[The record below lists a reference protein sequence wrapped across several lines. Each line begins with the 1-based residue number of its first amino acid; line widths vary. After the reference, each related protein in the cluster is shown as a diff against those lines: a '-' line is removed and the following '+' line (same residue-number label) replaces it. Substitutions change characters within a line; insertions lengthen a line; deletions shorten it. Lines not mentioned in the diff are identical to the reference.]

1 MMQKTA
7 LTGLFPEE
15 ICEVLSLDAPFRGRQ
30 IFKWIYSG
38 AEYFSEMTNLSKEL
52 RARLSENASLRST
65 SVKKILRDD
74 DGTVK
79 LQIETSDAL
88 AVETV
93 LLIDK
98 EGRKTACV
106 SCQAGC
112 AMGCA
117 FCKTGTLG
125 LARNLTAAE
134 IVEQL
139 LFLEKE
145 VGLLSNIVFMGMGEP
160 TQNLCEIRKAVAI
173 LSSAEGRALSPRRIT
188 ISTCGITKGIY
199 ELADDGPK
207 VRLALS
213 LTTADQDLREKLMP
227 TAKANPLSELKNALA
242 YHCEKTG
249 FRATLEVALLAGKN
263 SDAKSAEKVAEFAR
277 AISANVNVIAWNE
290 VEGLPFSSPSREE
303 CDAFLKI
310 LRDSGVNATLRR
322 RRGSKIGGACGQ
334 LGSTGNFRQEA

>member
-15 ICEVLSLDAPFRGRQ
+15 MCEVLSLDAPFRGRQ

-38 AEYFSEMTNLSKEL
+38 AEDFSEMTNLSKEL
-52 RARLSENASLRST
+52 RARLAESASLRSCA
-65 SVKKILRDD
+65 VKTVLRDD

-79 LQIETSDAL
+79 MQIQTSDAL
-88 AVETV
+88 SVETV
-93 LLIDK
+93 LLVDK

-125 LARNLTAAE
+125 LARNLKAAE
-134 IVEQL
+134 IVEQF

-160 TQNLCEIRKAVAI
+160 TQNLGEIRKAVQI
-173 LSSAEGRALSPRRIT
+173 LSSADGRALSPKRIT
-188 ISTCGITKGIY
+188 LSTCGIAKGIY
-199 ELADDGPK
+199 EIADNGPN

-213 LTTADQDLREKLMP
+213 LTAADQTLREELMP
-227 TAKANPLSELKNALA
+227 TAKANPLGELKKALA
-242 YHCEKTG
+242 YYSEKTG
-249 FRATLEVALLAGKN
+249 FRVTLEIPLLAGTN
-263 SDAKSAEKVAEFAR
+263 SDEKNAEKVAEFALEL
-277 AISANVNVIAWNE
+277 SANVNVIAWNE

-310 LRDSGVNATLRR
+310 LRNRGVNATVRR

-334 LGSTGNFRQEA
+334 LGSTGDFGRQA

>member
-1 MMQKTA
+1 MQKIA

-15 ICEVLSLDAPFRGRQ
+15 ICELLSLDAPFRGRQ

-38 AEYFSEMTNLSKEL
+38 AEDFSEMTNLSKEL
-52 RARLSENASLRST
+52 RARLSEKAALRSCA
-65 SVKKILRDD
+65 VKNILRDD

-93 LLIDK
+93 LLVDK

-125 LARNLTAAE
+125 LARNLSAAE
-134 IVEQL
+134 IVEQF

-160 TQNLCEIRKAVAI
+160 TQNLGAIRKSIEI
-173 LSSAEGRALSPRRIT
+173 LSSVEGRALSPKRIT
-188 ISTCGITKGIY
+188 ISTCGITRGIY
-199 ELADDGPK
+199 EIADEGPK

-213 LTTADQDLREKLMP
+213 LTSAEQNLRETLMP
-227 TAKANPLSELKNALA
+227 TAKANPLSELKAALA
-242 YHCEKTG
+242 YYSEKTG
-249 FRATLEVALLAGKN
+249 FRATLEVPLLAGKN
-263 SDAKSAEKVAEFAR
+263 SDEKSAKKIAEFAR
-277 AISANVNVIAWNE
+277 ALSANVNVIAWNE

-303 CDAFLKI
+303 CDAFLKT
-310 LRDSGVNATLRR
+310 LRDSGANATLRR
-322 RRGSKIGGACGQ
+322 RRGSKIAGACGQ
-334 LGSTGNFRQEA
+334 LGSKGIKIIN

>member
-1 MMQKTA
+1 MQKNA

-15 ICEVLSLDAPFRGRQ
+15 ICQVLSLDAPFRGRQ
-30 IFKWIYSG
+30 IFKWIYAG
-38 AEYFSEMTNLSKEL
+38 AQDFCEMTNLSKDL
-52 RARLSENASLRST
+52 RARLSESASLRSCA
-65 SVKKILRDD
+65 VKKILRDD

-79 LQIETSDAL
+79 IQIETSDAL

-93 LLIDK
+93 LLVDK

-125 LARNLTAAE
+125 LARNLSVGE
-134 IVEQL
+134 IVEQF

-160 TQNLCEIRKAVAI
+160 TQNLDAIRKSVEI
-173 LSSAEGRALSPRRIT
+173 LSSAEGRALSPKRIT
-188 ISTCGITKGIY
+188 ISTCGIVKGIY
-199 ELADDGPK
+199 ELADKGPK

-213 LTTADQDLREKLMP
+213 LTTAEQTLRERLMP
-227 TAKANPLSELKNALA
+227 TAKANPLPELKKALA
-242 YHCEKTG
+242 YYSEKSG
-249 FRATLEVALLAGKN
+249 FRATLEVALLSGIN
-263 SDAKSAEKVAEFAR
+263 SDEKNAQKVAEFAR
-277 AISANVNVIAWNE
+277 DISANVNAIAWNE

-303 CDAFLKI
+303 CDEFLKI
-310 LRDSGVNATLRR
+310 LKDSGVNATLRR

-334 LGSTGNFRQEA
+334 LGSTRNFQP